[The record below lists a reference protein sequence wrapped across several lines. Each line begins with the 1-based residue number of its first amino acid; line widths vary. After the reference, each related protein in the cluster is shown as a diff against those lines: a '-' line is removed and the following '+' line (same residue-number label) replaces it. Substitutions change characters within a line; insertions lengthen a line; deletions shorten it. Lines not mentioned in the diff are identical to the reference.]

1 MPTAAA
7 AARLAATRA
16 ALGVLLRLAQLPGGA
31 RALCESGAMAAL
43 AACRAVDAYAHDSPG
58 DAAAAAAAAR
68 ARARA
73 EAARAGGAGFEAP
86 AESMYARIG
95 YGDDDM
101 DFAEESMSRG
111 VLEERGGVDPAS
123 AAAVAAASPLALPPL
138 ARARHH
144 ALLVPV
150 LRLAG
155 TLLNASPDEATREGA
170 VAFCRAHAAVLH
182 RVLAD
187 RSKHA
192 HLCDVAE
199 LEAAV
204 ALVAR
209 LVATTTTTTTRSSA
223 ADANVNGFSTT
234 TNSSSSSNS
243 SLSSLSEFI
252 PALDALTTRLARG
265 DGKYDHFIAAASDA
279 RSSVIAHTSHGEVA
293 RRVAESAAG
302 GRDAAIGGLSA
313 PVAAAAAAKMEKA
326 LRSVRATLVSA
337 QLSLA
342 ERGAAAFAAAERPGE
357 DARAA
362 PRPTLAAFARL
373 AHRCAEEMREELKA
387 RRVELRRLARDGG
400 AAAAAAAADDAR
412 GAGGSA
418 SAEAAAAF
426 AAAGA
431 GTFAEALEA
440 RGGGGPGGV
449 SALGGPE
456 WDASALASLSAAAV
470 GARERGA
477 RALAVTAEAALEL
490 VLLGAFGQG
499 ASRASGPSGYA
510 RDAYD
515 AYDAFSKS
523 DDLMGLARVLAPAI
537 GALAELDRDETA
549 AETAFFGASFR
560 SGGFDASSTEDERG
574 GFAGGVCADG
584 GRLRALVRRAR
595 DALAAF
601 APPNAE
607 TEHASLLAGPGPGV
621 PREPGSAVTAAK
633 RFGGARATEREW

>member
-1 MPTAAA
+1 M
-7 AARLAATRA
+7 
-16 ALGVLLRLAQLPGGA
+16 
-31 RALCESGAMAAL
+31 
-43 AACRAVDAYAHDSPG
+43 
-58 DAAAAAAAAR
+58 
-68 ARARA
+68 
-73 EAARAGGAGFEAP
+73 
-86 AESMYARIG
+86 
-95 YGDDDM
+95 
-101 DFAEESMSRG
+101 
-111 VLEERGGVDPAS
+111 
-123 AAAVAAASPLALPPL
+123 
-138 ARARHH
+138 
-144 ALLVPV
+144 
-150 LRLAG
+150 
-155 TLLNASPDEATREGA
+155 
-170 VAFCRAHAAVLH
+170 
-182 RVLAD
+182 
-187 RSKHA
+187 
-192 HLCDVAE
+192 
-199 LEAAV
+199 
-204 ALVAR
+204 
-209 LVATTTTTTTRSSA
+209 
-223 ADANVNGFSTT
+223 
-234 TNSSSSSNS
+234 
-243 SLSSLSEFI
+243 SSLSEFI
-252 PALDALTTRLARG
+252 PALDALTARLARG

-279 RSSVIAHTSHGEVA
+279 RSSPLARTSHGEVA

-313 PVAAAAAAKMEKA
+313 AVAAAAAAKMEKA
-326 LRSVRATLVSA
+326 TRSVRATLVSA

-431 GTFAEALEA
+431 GTFADALESES
-440 RGGGGPGGV
+440 GG

-499 ASRASGPSGYA
+499 QRGAFGQGYM
-510 RDAYD
+510 RDEYD
-515 AYDAFSKS
+515 SSSS
-523 DDLMGLARVLAPAI
+523 DDLTDLARVLAPAI

-549 AETAFFGASFR
+549 AETAFFGTGASR

-601 APPNAE
+601 APPDAE
-607 TEHASLLAGPGPGV
+607 TEHASLLAGPS
-621 PREPGSAVTAAK
+621 PREPGSAAPAAK